1 VSENV
6 QKLIGVVVMA
16 VLVVVGVAVSSGDD
30 TDFSR
35 NRSFRDNP
43 ATFAGADRV
52 QEADCCDENAYEI
65 SLLQAK
71 YEDLQ
76 NEIALLKGNYD
87 ALGASYKWQH
97 LFADDNEAAEKV
109 ANNILGTACSGSDFY
124 TPAVANTV
132 GEQKWYQ
139 AACIADQLIGFDVEF
154 ARQVVL
160 HMVSDTG
167 GGGKDFGFIH
177 RATRTDLS
185 SEETLSPKA
194 CLPINYGSV
203 SKIHLAIAVDT
214 VNGVVAHPVHF
225 SFWFNEW
232 NERRIYWQGEWE
244 QKIEEQGLCE

>member
-6 QKLIGVVVMA
+6 QKLVGVVVMA
-16 VLVVVGVAVSSGDD
+16 VLVVVGVVVSSGDD

-52 QEADCCDENAYEI
+52 KEADCCDQNAYEI

-87 ALGASYKWQH
+87 ALVGSSYKWQH
-97 LFADDNEAAEKV
+97 LFEDDNEAAEKV
-109 ANNILGTACSGSDFY
+109 AKKIFNSACSASSFG
-124 TPAVANTV
+124 PAVAATDS
-132 GEQKWYQ
+132 GQKMHR

-160 HMVSDTG
+160 HMVDDMG
-167 GGGKDFGFIH
+167 GGADFGFIH

-185 SEETLSPKA
+185 SEETLSPEA
-194 CLPINYGSV
+194 CLPINYGFV
-203 SKIHLAIAVDT
+203 SQIHLAIAVDT
-214 VNGVVAHPVHF
+214 VDGVVAHPVHF
-225 SFWFNEW
+225 SFWFSEW
-232 NERRIYWQGEWE
+232 SERRIYWQGEWE
-244 QKIEEQGLCE
+244 QKIEEQGLCA